1 VNRRGFLSALLAV
14 PLAPLALK
22 TAASIPVIDNYFLK
36 PLLVK
41 NYHACVVGPKVWVT
55 DTPTFEFGFTGFK
68 PPQHGAAVFNLLK
81 EDMARASRTMAQSLN
96 EITYGAT

>member
-1 VNRRGFLSALLAV
+1 
-14 PLAPLALK
+14 
-22 TAASIPVIDNYFLK
+22 
-36 PLLVK
+36 
-41 NYHACVVGPKVWVT
+41 VWVT